1 MPRRKGLRRS
11 DSMRRDVAAK
21 RGLAALRCVVAACGM
36 IRRSISAPEMKLFAC
51 TACRLIF
58 TVYNQ
63 TEPRRLD
70 IVAD

>member
-1 MPRRKGLRRS
+1 
-11 DSMRRDVAAK
+11 MRRDVAAK

-51 TACRLIF
+51 AACRLIF

-63 TEPRRLD
+63 TESRRLD

>member
-1 MPRRKGLRRS
+1 
-11 DSMRRDVAAK
+11 MRRDVAAK
-21 RGLAALRCVVAACGM
+21 AWLGGVRCVVAACGM

-51 TACRLIF
+51 AACRLIF

-63 TEPRRLD
+63 IEPRRLD

>member
-1 MPRRKGLRRS
+1 
-11 DSMRRDVAAK
+11 MRRDVAA
-21 RGLAALRCVVAACGM
+21 RARPGGVRCVVTACGM

-51 TACRLIF
+51 AACRLIF